1 MGDTENKIPLRSEVA
16 VENTWALEDL
26 YATDDDWKA
35 DMERLK
41 SMMQQA
47 CGYQGRLSQS
57 SAQLLAF
64 LKLQDD
70 INVVLTD
77 FANYSFRKADEDTR
91 NTTYQGFKSQT
102 NSLIVALSGALSF
115 AEPEILSIPD
125 ETLEQFYQE
134 QSELSVYKRY
144 IHDIRRKK
152 AHILSNAEEKI
163 MAAAGEMAQAP
174 DEIYGL
180 LNNADMTF
188 PDITDSNG
196 KQLHVTHGSFIPLLQ
211 NSDVKVRKAAFESL
225 YSSYDSLKNTSAA
238 LLAAQMKQLQFN
250 ANMRHYDSA
259 LAAALD
265 KDNEYLLMT
274 DKVLDGN
281 CYMNELVDSSWDV
294 SELRTWLNTSYL
306 SKAFSDE
313 ELNLI
318 KKTHI
323 GKPENYFYSTSNGN
337 ESEDYL
343 VILSCSN
350 LVYSEYGLRDED
362 VEKRQ
367 AKATDYA
374 IARGVF
380 VDENNGAKWWTS
392 SNGSMNTS
400 YVFVNSNGIISA
412 GGELA
417 TNTSIGVR
425 PVMTVSK

>member
-1 MGDTENKIPLRSEVA
+1 MEDNKLKRKKTELVIIAVLLVIVVAAIVVLLVTGKKDTDKKEEPVSMSFDDYVNDAKEYESEGDKDKAYNSYLEAYKLNKSSEEVLDYLIDNTEDVTLKLNYVYEYLDLTAESSKGSDRRRELFDYLFDSGVKEGDDNEALYEMAEYADKEFEGYLKTKTESGEVKERSTAPVLSEDGKVYFGSYPQNKIADGYVTDYIKNAKYDENDTA
-16 VENTWALEDL
+16 VVFGKKITRVNNDGETAYFTYGKIAW
-26 YATDDDWKA
+26 
-35 DMERLK
+35 M
-41 SMMQQA
+41 
-47 CGYQGRLSQS
+47 
-57 SAQLLAF
+57 LL
-64 LKLQDD
+64 
-70 INVVLTD
+70 I
-77 FANYSFRKADEDTR
+77 
-91 NTTYQGFKSQT
+91 
-102 NSLIVALSGALSF
+102 
-115 AEPEILSIPD
+115 
-125 ETLEQFYQE
+125 
-134 QSELSVYKRY
+134 
-144 IHDIRRKK
+144 
-152 AHILSNAEEKI
+152 
-163 MAAAGEMAQAP
+163 
-174 DEIYGL
+174 
-180 LNNADMTF
+180 
-188 PDITDSNG
+188 
-196 KQLHVTHGSFIPLLQ
+196 
-211 NSDVKVRKAAFESL
+211 
-225 YSSYDSLKNTSAA
+225 
-238 LLAAQMKQLQFN
+238 
-250 ANMRHYDSA
+250 
-259 LAAALD
+259 D

-343 VILSCSN
+343 VILSCNN

>member
-1 MGDTENKIPLRSEVA
+1 MAEYADKEFEGYLKTKTESGEIKERSTAPVLSEDGKVYFGSYPQNKIADGYVTDYIKNAKYDENDTA
-16 VENTWALEDL
+16 VVFGKKITRVNNDGETAYFTYGKIAW
-26 YATDDDWKA
+26 
-35 DMERLK
+35 M
-41 SMMQQA
+41 
-47 CGYQGRLSQS
+47 
-57 SAQLLAF
+57 LL
-64 LKLQDD
+64 
-70 INVVLTD
+70 I
-77 FANYSFRKADEDTR
+77 
-91 NTTYQGFKSQT
+91 
-102 NSLIVALSGALSF
+102 
-115 AEPEILSIPD
+115 
-125 ETLEQFYQE
+125 
-134 QSELSVYKRY
+134 
-144 IHDIRRKK
+144 
-152 AHILSNAEEKI
+152 
-163 MAAAGEMAQAP
+163 
-174 DEIYGL
+174 
-180 LNNADMTF
+180 
-188 PDITDSNG
+188 
-196 KQLHVTHGSFIPLLQ
+196 
-211 NSDVKVRKAAFESL
+211 
-225 YSSYDSLKNTSAA
+225 
-238 LLAAQMKQLQFN
+238 
-250 ANMRHYDSA
+250 
-259 LAAALD
+259 D

-313 ELNLI
+313 ELKLI